1 MRSTSLATVVAT
13 LALALGACTSNQT
26 LGDGHGDWRK
36 YGGNTDAHALPQV
49 AIGALGGDAGQ
60 IKAEGTITDVC
71 AIKGCWMRLRGDDG
85 AEVLVRFKEYGFFV
99 PRNATGR
106 RAWVTGTAER
116 VELSV
121 EALRHL
127 AEDARK
133 SPAEIAAI
141 TKPSIEVTFT
151 ADTVWID
158 GAGLQDPYRPIGQ
171 EQCDP
176 VDSGT
181 TPIKH

>member
-1 MRSTSLATVVAT
+1 MRRFAIATALST
-13 LALALGACTSNQT
+13 LALALSACSTD
-26 LGDGHGDWRK
+26 GGHGDWRK

-49 AIGALGGDAGQ
+49 AIGALGDTPNAGATMV
-60 IKAEGTITDVC
+60 KSEGTITDVC

-85 AEVLVRFKEYGFFV
+85 VEILVRFKDYGFFV

-141 TKPSIEVTFT
+141 TKPSVEVTFT
-151 ADTVWID
+151 ADTVWIE
-158 GAGLQDPYRPIGQ
+158 GAGLQDPYRQIGQ